1 MHDLKPFAPW
11 KTSLAP
17 SRRDLL
23 AGLAALGAGALLPEH
38 RLAAQQA
45 ALVPGTRFDF
55 HHHFASPRYLAFVLN
70 KKSSGYQT
78 WEKYSVPKQLDTMDK
93 AGVTTSFL
101 SMTTPGIA
109 YGNDE
114 ETRALARDMND
125 FAAKLISDYKG
136 RFALFAVLPLPNID
150 ASLREIEYAFDKLG
164 AIGIGTMTSYNNKY
178 LGDPMYAPILE
189 EINRRKAI
197 FYTHPIDAPCCQNLI
212 PNVGP
217 TVIEYNTDTSRTIA
231 SIIVSGAANR
241 TPDITYIFSHAGGTM
256 PYLVERF
263 GVGGPDNLAE
273 VLARTPEPN
282 SRLYHLRRFYY
293 DTAQST
299 NPIQMQALKMFAG
312 SSQIVFG
319 ADYPF
324 SNIYGHVQGLQKCGF
339 TAQELRGI
347 DRENGLR
354 FLPAR
359 FKT

>member
-1 MHDLKPFAPW
+1 
-11 KTSLAP
+11 
-17 SRRDLL
+17 
-23 AGLAALGAGALLPEH
+23 
-38 RLAAQQA
+38 
-45 ALVPGTRFDF
+45 
-55 HHHFASPRYLAFVLN
+55 
-70 KKSSGYQT
+70 
-78 WEKYSVPKQLDTMDK
+78 MDK

-164 AIGIGTMTSYNNKY
+164 AVGIGTMTSYNNKY
-178 LGDPMYAPILE
+178 LGDPMYAPILKE
-189 EINRRKAI
+189 VNRRKAI
-197 FYTHPIDAPCCQNLI
+197 FYTHPIDGPCCQNLI
-212 PNVGP
+212 PDVGP

-241 TPDITYIFSHAGGTM
+241 TPDVTYIFSHAGGTM

-263 GVGGPDNLAE
+263 GIGGPDNVADN
-273 VLARTPEPN
+273 LARKPELN

-293 DTAQST
+293 DTAQSS

-319 ADYPF
+319 SDFPF
-324 SNIYGHVQGLQKCGF
+324 TNIYGHVVGLQKCGF
-339 TAQELRGI
+339 SAEELLGI

>member
-1 MHDLKPFAPW
+1 MDDLKPSARL
-11 KTSLAP
+11 KTGLAP

-78 WEKYSVPKQLDTMDK
+78 WEGYSVQKQLDTMDK

-273 VLARTPEPN
+273 ILARTPNQLQAVSSPALLLRHRAVHESHSDAGVKN
-282 SRLYHLRRFYY
+282 VRWLFANRLRRRLSVQQYLRPRSRP
-293 DTAQST
+293 A
-299 NPIQMQALKMFAG
+299 KMRLHRPG
-312 SSQIVFG
+312 TTRHRS
-319 ADYPF
+319 
-324 SNIYGHVQGLQKCGF
+324 
-339 TAQELRGI
+339 
-347 DRENGLR
+347 RER
-354 FLPAR
+354 SPLPASPV
-359 FKT
+359 